1 MSRDM
6 EVKKTSEIYFFG
18 EECKTC
24 FHWEKNEFSISL
36 LAKIL
41 MPVQYRCIKDLK
53 KQRQK
58 YLSD

>member
-1 MSRDM
+1 MSRQM
-6 EVKKTSEIYFFG
+6 EVKKTSEIYFLK

-41 MPVQYRCIKDLK
+41 MPVQYRCIIDLN
-53 KQRQK
+53 KQRQE